1 MIRRFLRRML
11 SPTPA
16 TAPAAAIAANGDAS
30 PAEPGPVA
38 SPMTGPVTGPVSGVE
53 LRACTLFFSLM
64 RLSGV
69 ATVDP
74 TRFRGEDTAAT
85 LFGARILIDGA
96 APSQKMAVERVFA
109 DGSVAFTVEALVERT
124 RGLDGAELELSYEGA
139 PTAWPVSML
148 ANVAAGKDM
157 RSILPDFQAEVAARV
172 SAGQRPRML
181 DIGGRARSRVQRS
194 EMFPECD
201 VTVLDIVEDPGVD
214 VVGDAHELS
223 RYFPADSFDFAMSV
237 SVFEHLLMPW
247 RAVVELN
254 RVMRPGGVVLVHTHQ
269 TLGMHDM
276 PWDFWR
282 YSDNAWAGL
291 FNRYT
296 GFEVIKTDLSRFLH
310 IIPAVVSEPIIPFE
324 NAGGFEC
331 STVLVRKTGPA
342 QVDWPVPLGDVVNTS
357 YPQGPDAGPG

>member
-1 MIRRFLRRML
+1 MIRSLLGRMFPP
-11 SPTPA
+11 S
-16 TAPAAAIAANGDAS
+16 PAAAAPTAPIAAATAM
-30 PAEPGPVA
+30 PVAAEP
-38 SPMTGPVTGPVSGVE
+38 PVTGVE
-53 LRACTLFFSLM
+53 LHACTLFFSLM
-64 RLSGV
+64 RLSGI
-69 ATVDP
+69 AAVDGS
-74 TRFRGEDTAAT
+74 RFRGEDTAGS
-85 LFGARILIDGA
+85 LFTARILVDGA
-96 APSQKMAVERVFA
+96 APSQKMQVDRVFTE
-109 DGSVAFTVEALVERT
+109 GSVAFTVEALVERA
-124 RGLDGAELELSYEGA
+124 RGLDGAVLELSYDGA
-139 PTAWPVSML
+139 ATVWPVSML
-148 ANVAAGKDM
+148 ANEAAGKDM
-157 RSILPDFQAEVAARV
+157 RSILPDFQAEVASVVA
-172 SAGQRPRML
+172 AGRRPTML

-194 EMFPECD
+194 EMFPDCD
-201 VTVLDIVEDPGVD
+201 VTVLDIVADPGVD

-247 RAVVELN
+247 RAAVELN

-342 QVDWPVPLGDVVNTS
+342 TVDWPVPLGDVVNTS

>member
-1 MIRRFLRRML
+1 MIRSLLRRML
-11 SPTPA
+11 PAPPSPPPA
-16 TAPAAAIAANGDAS
+16 PPPTAPVAAA
-30 PAEPGPVA
+30 PAVPVA
-38 SPMTGPVTGPVSGVE
+38 GEPPVKGVE
-53 LRACTLFFSLM
+53 LHACTLFFSLM

-69 ATVDP
+69 ASVDAG
-74 TRFRGEDTAAT
+74 RFRAEDTAGS
-85 LFGARILIDGA
+85 LFNARILVDGA
-96 APSQKMAVERVFA
+96 APSQKMKVERVLEG
-109 DGSVAFTVEALVERT
+109 GSVAFTVEALVERA
-124 RGLDGAELELSYEGA
+124 RGLEGAVLELSYEGA
-139 PTAWPVSML
+139 ATLWPVAML
-148 ANVAAGKDM
+148 AHEAAGRDS

-172 SAGQRPRML
+172 AALAPAGQRPTML

-194 EMFPECD
+194 EMFPACD
-201 VTVLDIVEDPGVD
+201 VTVLDIVADPGVD

-223 RYFPADSFDFAMSV
+223 RHFPADSFDFAMSV

-254 RVMRPGGVVLVHTHQ
+254 RVLRPGGVALVHTHQ

-282 YSDNAWAGL
+282 FSDNAWAGL

-296 GFEVIKTDLSRFLH
+296 GFEVVKTDLSRFLH
-310 IIPAVVSEPIIPFE
+310 IIPGVVAEPIIPFE

-342 QVDWPVPLGDVVNTS
+342 QVDWPVPLSEVVNTS

>member
-1 MIRRFLRRML
+1 MIRSLLRRML
-11 SPTPA
+11 PAPPVAAA
-16 TAPAAAIAANGDAS
+16 TAPAAATTA
-30 PAEPGPVA
+30 
-38 SPMTGPVTGPVSGVE
+38 MPVSAAPSVTGVE

-64 RLSGV
+64 RLAGIAS
-69 ATVDP
+69 VDGS
-74 TRFRGEDTAAT
+74 RFRGEDAAGR
-85 LFGARILIDGA
+85 LFNARILIDGA
-96 APSQKMAVERVFA
+96 APSQKMEVERVFP
-109 DGSVAFTVEALVERT
+109 DGSVAFVVEALVDRA
-124 RGLDGAELELSYEGA
+124 RALDGATLELSYDGA
-139 PTAWPVSML
+139 ATSWSVSML
-148 ANVAAGKDM
+148 AEGAAGKDM

-172 SAGQRPRML
+172 AALAPGGQRPTML

-194 EMFPECD
+194 EMFPACD

-310 IIPAVVSEPIIPFE
+310 IIPAVVSEPVIPFE

-342 QVDWPVPLGDVVNTS
+342 TVDWPVPLGDVVNTS